1 MQGMGYSNL
10 IKLSKSLSLTFIR
23 GHKAFS
29 LFHADYVIFIA
40 MLPCDQGQPTG
51 IWKVQCDCPSLG
63 KECCSR
69 LNTRLW
75 GGTKYELH

>member
-40 MLPCDQGQPTG
+40 VLPCDQDQPTG
-51 IWKVQCDCPSLG
+51 IWTWYNVIAQAWERNVVLA
-63 KECCSR
+63 
-69 LNTRLW
+69 
-75 GGTKYELH
+75 